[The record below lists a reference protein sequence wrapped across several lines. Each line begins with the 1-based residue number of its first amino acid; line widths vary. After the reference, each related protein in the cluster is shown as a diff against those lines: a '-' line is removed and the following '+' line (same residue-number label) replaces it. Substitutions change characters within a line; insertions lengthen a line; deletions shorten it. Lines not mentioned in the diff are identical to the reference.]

1 MLKPTTM
8 QRVINCCARKNEL
21 IQLTNHHHHEKE
33 DITIAFIIE
42 QTIMVEE
49 KI

>member
-1 MLKPTTM
+1 MLKPTTI